1 MYLALIGTVAFVASL
16 LTFFSGF
23 GLGTLLS
30 PVLAL
35 FFPLQLA
42 IAATAIVHFLN
53 NCFKLALMYQHIS
66 WEVFLKFSI
75 PAGFAAIGGAYLL
88 IYLGE
93 LPDIL
98 QYQIFAKTLTITP
111 IKFVV
116 GLIFIV
122 FSFSELSKKLKNLAM
137 PKKYLG
143 LGGLI
148 SGFFG
153 GLSGNQG
160 AFRSAFLMKSEL
172 DKKQFVATGV
182 ISACVVDFVR
192 ISVYFLL
199 MKQVSYEL
207 SDEIKLATA
216 LATLFAFGGAI
227 VGRFY
232 LEKITM
238 RGIQITVSALM
249 LVIGVGLIFGL
260 I

>member
-1 MYLALIGTVAFVASL
+1 MYLALIGTVAFIASL

-53 NCFKLALMYQHIS
+53 NLFKLALMYKHIS
-66 WEVFLKFSI
+66 WEVFFKFSI
-75 PAGFAAIGGAYLL
+75 PAGIAAIGGAYLL
-88 IYLGE
+88 IYLGKLPE
-93 LPDIL
+93 LI
-98 QYQIFAKTLTITP
+98 QYQLFEMEMIVTP
-111 IKFVV
+111 IKLVV
-116 GLIFIV
+116 GVIFIA
-122 FSFSELSKKLKNLAM
+122 FSFSELSKKLKNLSM

-160 AFRSAFLMKSEL
+160 AFRSAFLMKSGL
-172 DKKQFVATGV
+172 NKKQFVATGV

-199 MKQVSYEL
+199 MQQISYEF
-207 SDEIKLATA
+207 SDEAKLAIA

-238 RGIQITVSALM
+238 RGIQISVSILM
-249 LVIGVGLIFGL
+249 LIVGIGLVVGLI
-260 I
+260 

>member
-1 MYLALIGTVAFVASL
+1 MYLALIGTIAFVASL

-53 NCFKLALMYQHIS
+53 NCFKLALMFRHIS
-66 WEVFLKFSI
+66 WKVFIRFSI
-75 PAGFAAIGGAYLL
+75 PAGFAAIIGAYLL
-88 IYLGE
+88 IFLGE
-93 LPDIL
+93 LPELFNYEI
-98 QYQIFAKTLTITP
+98 YSKEFSVTP
-111 IKFVV
+111 IKLVI
-116 GLIFIV
+116 GIIFIA
-122 FSFSELSKKLKNLAM
+122 FSFSEFSKKLKGLSISE
-137 PKKYLG
+137 KYLG

-160 AFRSAFLMKSEL
+160 AFRSAFLLKSGL

-199 MKQVSYEL
+199 MKQVSYEF
-207 SDEIKLATA
+207 SDELIMATFI
-216 LATLFAFGGAI
+216 ATFFAFGGAI

-238 RGIQITVSALM
+238 RGIQISVSILM
-249 LVIGVGLIFGL
+249 LVIGVGLVIGL

>member
-1 MYLALIGTVAFVASL
+1 MYLALIGTIAFIASL

-35 FFPLQLA
+35 FFPIQLA
-42 IAATAIVHFLN
+42 IASTAIVHFLN
-53 NCFKLALMYQHIS
+53 NCFKLALMYRYIS

-75 PAGFAAIGGAYLL
+75 PAGIAAVGGAYLL

-93 LPDIL
+93 LQEIL
-98 QYQIFAKTLTITP
+98 RYQLLGRDLIITP
-111 IKFVV
+111 IKLVV
-116 GLIFIV
+116 GVIFIV
-122 FSFSELSKKLKNLAM
+122 FSFSELNKKLKNLSM
-137 PKKYLG
+137 PQKYLG
-143 LGGLI
+143 MGGLI

-160 AFRSAFLMKSEL
+160 AFRSAFLMKSGL

-182 ISACVVDFVR
+182 ISACIVDFVR

-199 MKQVSYEL
+199 MKQASYEF
-207 SDEIKLATA
+207 SDDLKLATV

-238 RGIQITVSALM
+238 RGIQISVSALM
-249 LVIGVGLIFGL
+249 LVIGIGLVVGLI
-260 I
+260 